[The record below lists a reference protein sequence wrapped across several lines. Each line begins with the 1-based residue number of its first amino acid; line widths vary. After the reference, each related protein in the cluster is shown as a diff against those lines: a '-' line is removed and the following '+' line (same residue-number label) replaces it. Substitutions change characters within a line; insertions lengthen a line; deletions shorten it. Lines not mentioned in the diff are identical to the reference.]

1 MNYKKMTP
9 DEIAD
14 EFIRL
19 GAENGVTMLDGN
31 YRKGNRIAKQL
42 NKLTDSIMDDPV
54 VFKYVLKRAMESED
68 GMASSIGAAKVLQN
82 DIEDMADEAVQVLE
96 KVAKERNMIGFGSKI
111 ALSIWRGEM
120 SGDPNTWKKR
130 KDTSEK

>member
-1 MNYKKMTP
+1 
-9 DEIAD
+9 
-14 EFIRL
+14 
-19 GAENGVTMLDGN
+19 
-31 YRKGNRIAKQL
+31 
-42 NKLTDSIMDDPV
+42 
-54 VFKYVLKRAMESED
+54 
-68 GMASSIGAAKVLQN
+68 MASSIGAAKVLQN